1 MEEVLRR
8 TTRLLQNGKPE
19 EALHLINGLDASTS
33 EVEKIKTACNKA
45 LSEQYLWLLND
56 AAINNRINEIQK
68 YVKKYHYYIGYDKR
82 IEKYEGII
90 TNNEKRQQQEEEIK
104 KSTYHIRFF
113 ALASVLFL
121 ILELLSHTIFYKF
134 CSWPVY
140 GCISALFH
148 CVYVICTLKI
158 LLMINQEKMWNL
170 NQLRFDRFDSM
181 YILFLWAVCSLL
193 ISLINAIRTLS
204 YNNPFEGTHI
214 GLIISSCMLIVYII
228 SKLSKNA
235 QYKRALLLACIAMIL
250 EIVKETL
257 IAYIYHHPLI
267 CNSRGEEISDTLYSW
282 IDCLSYG
289 SIFLMTLFFFI
300 VIKKT
305 SSTEFNQYG
314 TN

>member
-1 MEEVLRR
+1 
-8 TTRLLQNGKPE
+8 
-19 EALHLINGLDASTS
+19 
-33 EVEKIKTACNKA
+33 
-45 LSEQYLWLLND
+45 
-56 AAINNRINEIQK
+56 
-68 YVKKYHYYIGYDKR
+68 
-82 IEKYEGII
+82 
-90 TNNEKRQQQEEEIK
+90 
-104 KSTYHIRFF
+104 
-113 ALASVLFL
+113 
-121 ILELLSHTIFYKF
+121 
-134 CSWPVY
+134 
-140 GCISALFH
+140 
-148 CVYVICTLKI
+148 
-158 LLMINQEKMWNL
+158 
-170 NQLRFDRFDSM
+170 
-181 YILFLWAVCSLL
+181 
-193 ISLINAIRTLS
+193 
-204 YNNPFEGTHI
+204 
-214 GLIISSCMLIVYII
+214 MLIVYII